1 MDLLNKLPLL
11 ILLLLMGVDNLYC
24 SGLVDAYMSFD
35 KPLKGHKDILV
46 KFEAPLTSDE
56 EEKCISFLKHK
67 FTEET
72 LVSGRFRQNNLA
84 DWMLQQPAHLEA
96 TTYVLL
102 EIINDNSADLLWRE
116 FCIQKL
122 ALAISQPEL
131 PEKAEIECY
140 KTLEKMAEDSRISF
154 SGTALL
160 GLYRLHG
167 EGSEKLSAEKIISL
181 AENVLKQND
190 FSMANKVTALQIAGL
205 LGSHE
210 ALEYA
215 RSIVQSDKPIQLR
228 ISAIALLAKQ
238 GNSEDLKILKSLTQS
253 KDLRLR
259 QSSRVAVEK
268 LKNHFRN

>member
-1 MDLLNKLPLL
+1 MNLLNKLPLL
-11 ILLLLMGVDNLYC
+11 ILLLLMGVDDLYC
-24 SGLVDAYMSFD
+24 SGLVDAYINFD

-67 FTEET
+67 FSEET
-72 LVSGRFRQNNLA
+72 LASGRFRQNNLA

-96 TTYVLL
+96 TTYALL

-131 PEKAEIECY
+131 PENAEIECY
-140 KTLEKMAEDSRISF
+140 KTLEKMTTDSRISF

-160 GLYRLHG
+160 GLYRLHM

-190 FSMANKVTALQIAGL
+190 FPMANKVTALQIAGL
-205 LGSHE
+205 LGSRE

-215 RSIVQSDKPIQLR
+215 R
-228 ISAIALLAKQ
+228 
-238 GNSEDLKILKSLTQS
+238 
-253 KDLRLR
+253 
-259 QSSRVAVEK
+259 
-268 LKNHFRN
+268 